1 MHEDQYWDL
10 YGIIKDCPVLLDS
23 EKKQALKNLEKGRVT
38 KYIKDRLT
46 AYHTEKNLREIQEFE
61 KQKYYKMLDEM

>member
-1 MHEDQYWDL
+1 MHEDQYWNL
-10 YGIIKDCPVLLDS
+10 YSIIKDCPVLLDS

-46 AYHTEKNLREIQEFE
+46 AYHLEKNLREIQEFE